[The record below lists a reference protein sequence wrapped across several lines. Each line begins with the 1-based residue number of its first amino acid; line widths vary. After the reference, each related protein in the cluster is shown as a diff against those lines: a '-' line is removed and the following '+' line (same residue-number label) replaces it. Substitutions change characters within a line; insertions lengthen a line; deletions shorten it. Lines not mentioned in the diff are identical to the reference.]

1 MHSKFEG
8 RDLKLGQFWMKRVAA
23 KVTKRVP
30 LEVHAFMISP
40 EHDKRLTSV
49 IREFPR
55 DPQSKRAPEEK

>member
-23 KVTKRVP
+23 KVTKRVS
-30 LEVHAFMISP
+30 LEVHAFMISQ
-40 EHDKRLTSV
+40 EHDERLTSV

-55 DPQSKRAPEEK
+55 DP